1 MSWFSDLKLSRKLAL
16 STVFKVAP
24 FVAICGY
31 LSFTLTQ
38 SAEGLEDMFNHDM
51 HVIGEAQ
58 GLRLSVVNVG
68 RTIRMQ
74 HLAPKEA
81 RPALRAETVKELE
94 SLRRSVD
101 ELARLEM
108 TDAMKKDLA
117 GFKEALGEWSTN
129 IEAVMAA
136 NEADKLP
143 EAMQLMA
150 SNLPLLR
157 DLEAHAVGLGEGAR
171 AQAAAQHVDSEEALV
186 RSRWIVAFGA
196 LLAVISTILVVW
208 RVVAS
213 VTGPIDEMRAK
224 LARVGEGDFTQRI
237 AYQGKDEVGQ
247 VAVVLNQTLDK
258 LTTVLLDVRTVAAQV
273 TVAANELHGSATEI
287 SSGASEQA
295 SGFEETAASL
305 EEITSTVRST
315 SDNAQQASTLSKDS
329 RGAAEN
335 GQHVVETAINA
346 MTELSASS
354 RQIADI
360 ITTIDEIA
368 FQTNLLA
375 LNAAVEA
382 ARAGEQGRGFAVVA
396 NEVRNLAQRSATAAK
411 EIKSLIN
418 GSLSKVDSGVALVN
432 QSGAALRGIVEA
444 VSRVSAL
451 VGDIS
456 SASKEQSLGVDQVNK
471 AVLQMDQVTQRNAAQ
486 TQELTAT
493 ADRLSA
499 SAKHLED
506 TVSRFKLAAKASQR
520 TAEPV
525 KSAPRAAQRAS
536 AAKAAPVASAPS
548 AVSEA
553 GFDELPPAPF
563 PSSSDETPQ
572 GFQEF

>member
-1 MSWFSDLKLSRKLAL
+1 MSWFSDLKLSRKLAF

-24 FVAICGY
+24 FIGMCGY
-31 LSFTLTQ
+31 LAVALSQ
-38 SAEGLEDMFNHDM
+38 SAAGLEDMFNHDM
-51 HVIGEAQ
+51 HVIQEAQ
-58 GLRLSVVNVG
+58 DLRLAVVSVG
-68 RTIRMQ
+68 RAIRMQ
-74 HLAPKEA
+74 HLAPKEE
-81 RPALRAETVKELE
+81 RPKLRAEATKELE
-94 SLRRSVD
+94 GLRRAVD
-101 ELARLEM
+101 ELGKLEM

-117 GFKEALGEWSTN
+117 GFKEVLGDWSAN
-129 IEAVMAA
+129 VEAVLTA
-136 NEADKLP
+136 NEADRLP
-143 EAMQLMA
+143 EAMQLMEA
-150 SNLPLLR
+150 SIPMLR
-157 DLEAHAVGLGEGAR
+157 DLEGHAVGLADGAR
-171 AQAAAQHVDSEEALV
+171 AQAKAQHVGSEEEVA
-186 RSRWIVAFGA
+186 RSRWILVLGV
-196 LLAVISTILVVW
+196 LLSILSTSLVVW
-208 RVVAS
+208 RVVSA
-213 VTGPIDEMRAK
+213 VTAPIDEMRAK
-224 LARVGEGDFTQRI
+224 LTRVGEGDFTQRI

-247 VAVVLNQTLDK
+247 VAHVLNQTLDK

-315 SDNAQQASTLSKDS
+315 SDNAQQASVLSKDS

-346 MTELSASS
+346 MNELSASS

-411 EIKSLIN
+411 EIKALIN

-432 QSGAALRGIVEA
+432 QSGDALRGIVEA
-444 VSRVSAL
+444 VSRVSSL

-486 TQELTAT
+486 TEELTAT
-493 ADRLSA
+493 ADRLTA

-506 TVSRFKLAAKASQR
+506 TVSRFKLAARAPQR
-520 TAEPV
+520 AAEPA
-525 KSAPRAAQRAS
+525 KSSPRPAPRPSAHRPPPAAAQPS
-536 AAKAAPVASAPS
+536 AA
-548 AVSEA
+548 SEA

-563 PSSSDETPQ
+563 PSSEEAPQ